1 MSWTDLIAAADRIRT
16 AVAASD
22 PRVAGLPVVGIGWA
36 TVEAER
42 AILELDGAL
51 EAGEPAAVAAD
62 VRSLWTELDRDP
74 ALGARVWRRNV
85 APAPDR
91 PMLVVL
97 EPDTEGRVAASLARF
112 GEGVAV
118 VYLGDGPAGPGRL
131 VPSSKPWGPHVVLV

>member
-62 VRSLWTELDRDP
+62 VRSPWTELDRDP
-74 ALGARVWRRNV
+74 ALGARVWQRSV
-85 APAPDR
+85 APPPDR

>member
-1 MSWTDLIAAADRIRT
+1 MRWTDLIAAADRIRT